1 MNVPV
6 CEGSISLDA
15 SGALQCS
22 SGWETALYAASKP
35 FDPAT
40 LDPALIAG
48 AVGVGFFVLLPL
60 WAAAHGAVLLLKMIR
75 S

>member
-6 CEGSISLDA
+6 CEGNITLDM

-22 SGWETALYAASKP
+22 SGWDIALYASTQS
-35 FDPAT
+35 FDPST
-40 LDPALIAG
+40 LDPVLIAG
-48 AVGVGFFVLLPL
+48 AIGAGFFVCLPI

-75 S
+75 